1 MFLLFF
7 FFSRGATVVSFL
19 AATSVSHTA
28 EEEDGRPNLFCLLV
42 YGTTY
47 AARAKKA
54 VEEETLC
61 WRSQVVVLSNPL
73 AREHRKRTANRETED
88 PEAVSDTAYHAIE
101 RARVTKNP
109 FGFVECFHVGTVLA
123 AGTQE
128 GSQAQR
134 KIRKTFEDALRK
146 VTHGYFCRFGF
157 VTRAK
162 RRNLGKGFIP
172 KVWRL
177 LCLSN

>member
-1 MFLLFF
+1 MESFFSFPFNLCCYSGGSYAVFFPLL
-7 FFSRGATVVSFL
+7 SRGATVVSLL
-19 AATSVSHTA
+19 AATTSTVSHTA
-28 EEEDGRPNLFCLLV
+28 EEEDGRANLFCLLV

-47 AARAKKA
+47 AASAEKA

-61 WRSQVVVLSNPL
+61 WRSQVVVLSDPL

-88 PEAVSDTAYHAIE
+88 PDAVSDTAYHAIE
-101 RARVTKNP
+101 RARVTENP
-109 FGFVECFHVGTVLA
+109 FGIVECFHVGTVLA

-146 VTHGYFCRFGF
+146 VTHG
-157 VTRAK
+157 
-162 RRNLGKGFIP
+162 
-172 KVWRL
+172 
-177 LCLSN
+177 